1 MAEVNWKVDRNGYY
15 TIVAVHLQH
24 HRRKIQQAALME
36 LLSHIPEIQAAAS
49 LLLESK
55 MFYVPFVLNS
65 ASIR

>member
-1 MAEVNWKVDRNGYY
+1 MNILEILVPEEYPCILYDSPPLSL
-15 TIVAVHLQH
+15 TLLQ
-24 HRRKIQQAALME
+24 
-36 LLSHIPEIQAAAS
+36 IQAAAS